1 MEQLAGNLAQQII
14 NSGSLA
20 ILLALFA
27 GILSSASPCTLAI
40 LPAAVAYVG
49 GVSGTSRK
57 QAAKSSLVFWLGLA
71 ISLTTLGLAAAQ
83 LGLFF
88 AGFGGWWY
96 LFLGA
101 VFAVLGLNVL
111 GVINLLPDNCNIPV
125 RRFGMFGAFVAG
137 AIGGVASS
145 PCATPVLA
153 AILALA
159 AMKADWYYGALLLF
173 SYSFGRGLLIFI
185 AGFFT
190 GTINSFLRSE
200 RGSALVAAMK
210 YIFGI
215 VLLAFSLFLFY
226 YGF

>member
-1 MEQLAGNLAQQII
+1 MEQLTTNLAQQII

-20 ILLALFA
+20 IMLALFA

-57 QAAKSSLVFWLGLA
+57 QAAKSSLIFWLGLA
-71 ISLTTLGLAAAQ
+71 VSLTTLGLVAVQ

-101 VFAVLGLNVL
+101 VFAILGLNIL
-111 GVINLLPDNCNIPV
+111 GVIKLLPDNCNIPV
-125 RRFGMFGAFVAG
+125 QRFGMFGAFVAG
-137 AIGGVASS
+137 AVGGVASS

-159 AMKADWYYGALLLF
+159 AMKADWYYGAVLLF
-173 SYSFGRGLLIFI
+173 AYSVGRGSLIFI
-185 AGFFT
+185 AGFFS
-190 GTINSFLRSE
+190 GAINSFLRTE
-200 RGSALVAAMK
+200 RGSALVVIMK
-210 YIFGI
+210 YMFGI
-215 VLLAFSLFLFY
+215 VLLAFSVFLFY